1 METASCNR
9 RTKIIHTPSKTSKRD
24 SRTTGAFLNQSVY
37 GHSALKSSS
46 QSNHGRAEHTASWT
60 ANSSKV
66 LGCLHDPLHGRL
78 TSATVVSLKTAPK
91 ETIGKAQSLACLS
104 LGQNLCNASRSRSN
118 SQKAAKMAITAKQRR
133 PTVQRASST
142 SFNMF

>member
-1 METASCNR
+1 M
-9 RTKIIHTPSKTSKRD
+9 HTPSKNSKRD
-24 SRTTGAFLNQSVY
+24 SRTIGAFLNQSVY
-37 GHSALKSSS
+37 SHSALKSSS
-46 QSNHGRAEHTASWT
+46 QSNHGRADHTASWT

-78 TSATVVSLKTAPK
+78 TGATALSSKAAPI
-91 ETIGKAQSLACLS
+91 ETTGVPEQAQSLGYLS
-104 LGQNLCNASRSRSN
+104 LGQNPCSASRFRSN